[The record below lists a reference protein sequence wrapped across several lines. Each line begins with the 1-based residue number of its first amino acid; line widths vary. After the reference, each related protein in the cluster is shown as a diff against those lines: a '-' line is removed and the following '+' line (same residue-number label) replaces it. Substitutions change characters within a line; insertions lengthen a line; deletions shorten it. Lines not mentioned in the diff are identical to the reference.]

1 MMSKRSIAQV
11 LVGID
16 GNTVLFG
23 ARKIKT
29 KLITEIH
36 KHDLS
41 DQVQVIETG
50 SIGPANQGVIIG
62 IYPVGEMYGNITE
75 EEVAEFVQERF
86 IKGRPIKN
94 CFYPRDFQLE

>member
-62 IYPVGEMYGNITE
+62 IYPVGEMYGNLSLIHISEPTRLGMISYA
-75 EEVAEFVQERF
+75 VFCL
-86 IKGRPIKN
+86 KKKKKK
-94 CFYPRDFQLE
+94 